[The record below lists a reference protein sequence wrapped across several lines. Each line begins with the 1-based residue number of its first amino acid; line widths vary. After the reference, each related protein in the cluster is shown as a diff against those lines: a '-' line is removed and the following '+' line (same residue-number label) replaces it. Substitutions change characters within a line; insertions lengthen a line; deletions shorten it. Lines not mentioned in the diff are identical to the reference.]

1 MNTVLIIIAII
12 ILLPL
17 VIALFV
23 SKEYSVE
30 ANIIINKPK
39 HEVFDYLKIIENQ
52 EVYNKWVKTDPDI
65 KKTLTGTDGTIGF
78 IYAWDG
84 KKAGAGE
91 QEITGLTDGERI
103 TSEIRFTRPFKAIA
117 HTYMNTEAVSEHSTK
132 VTWGMTGKTNYPINL
147 MTVMMK
153 GALNKDLNISLNDL
167 KKVLEKK

>member
-1 MNTVLIIIAII
+1 MYTILIIIAII

-17 VIALFV
+17 IIALFV

-30 ANIIINKPK
+30 AKIIINKPK
-39 HEVFDYLKIIENQ
+39 HEVYDYLKIVVNQ

-65 KKTLTGTDGTIGF
+65 KKTLTGIDGTIGF

-103 TSEIRFTRPFKAIA
+103 TS
-117 HTYMNTEAVSEHSTK
+117 
-132 VTWGMTGKTNYPINL
+132 
-147 MTVMMK
+147 
-153 GALNKDLNISLNDL
+153 
-167 KKVLEKK
+167 